1 MRPMAKDHSGGKK
14 IITTNRKAYHEYH
27 VEDTFEAGIALVGS
41 EVKSVA
47 AGKVNLTDA
56 YCRIENGELWV
67 QNMHISPYDPAAR
80 FNHDPRRKRK
90 LLMHRWEIDRIQ
102 GKVEQKGYTL
112 VPLSIYF
119 RNGKAKL
126 EVALVKGKRQYDK
139 RETIKDRDLRRDAER
154 ELGR

>member
-1 MRPMAKDHSGGKK
+1 MAKDNSGGKK

-27 VEDTFEAGIALVGS
+27 VEDTFEAGLALAGS

-47 AGKVNLTDA
+47 ASKVNLTDA
-56 YCRIENGELWV
+56 YCRIENGEMWV
-67 QNMHISPYDPAAR
+67 HNMYISPYDPAAR

-90 LLMHRWEIDRIQ
+90 LLMHRWEIDKIQ

-112 VPLSIYF
+112 IPLSIYF

-126 EVALVKGKRQYDK
+126 EIALVKGKRQYDK
-139 RETIKDRDLRRDAER
+139 RETIKERDLQRDAAR